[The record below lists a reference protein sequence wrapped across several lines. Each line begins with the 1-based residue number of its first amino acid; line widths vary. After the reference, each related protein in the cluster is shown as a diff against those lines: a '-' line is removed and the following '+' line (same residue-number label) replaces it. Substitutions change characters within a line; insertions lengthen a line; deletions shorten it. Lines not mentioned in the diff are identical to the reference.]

1 MFRQRVLTA
10 MVLVPLVILAIFF
23 AKPWVLGGVVMAL
36 VLLAGWEWTQLIPIK
51 TRLSKCFFMMILF
64 YVVGLC
70 AHWTHDSNA
79 WLIFGLILWGLI
91 FLAVV
96 SFPKSQTIWGY
107 RWVVAIVS
115 LILLPL
121 FANTFAYI
129 YLQTQGKSLVLYL
142 LCLVWATDT
151 GAYFAGKYT
160 GNRKLIPSV
169 SPGKTIEGS
178 LGGFLLAMVVA
189 AIGYGSFHPNAMFVW
204 FLMNAVVAIIS
215 MLGDLFIS
223 MLKRRT
229 HLKDTGRI
237 FPGHGGVLDRI
248 DSLIAAV
255 PFFYCGLM
263 FL

>member
-10 MVLVPLVILAIFF
+10 LVLVPLVILAIFF
-23 AKPWVLGGVVMAL
+23 ANTWLLGGVLMTLVM
-36 VLLAGWEWTQLIPIK
+36 LAGWEWTQLIPIK
-51 TRLSKCFFMMILF
+51 TTLFKSFFMMALLF
-64 YVVGLC
+64 IVGLC
-70 AHWTHDSNA
+70 AHWTHQSNA
-79 WLIFGLILWGLI
+79 WLMIGLILWALI
-91 FLAVV
+91 VLAVIT
-96 SFPKSQTIWGY
+96 FPKSQKIWGY
-107 RWVVAIVS
+107 RGIVAITC

-121 FANTFAYI
+121 FANTFVYI
-129 YLQTQGKSLVLYL
+129 YLQTQGKALVLYL

-151 GAYFAGKYT
+151 GAYFAGKYC
-160 GNRKLIPSV
+160 GKRKLIPSV
-169 SPGKTIEGS
+169 SPGKTIEGA
-178 LGGFLLAMVVA
+178 LGGFALAMIVA
-189 AIGYGSFHPNAMFVW
+189 SIGYWYFHPNSALIWFVI
-204 FLMNAVVAIIS
+204 NIGAAKISII
-215 MLGDLFIS
+215 GDLFIS